1 MPRGNGHL
9 PAKFEPIAIIG
20 MRGRFPGANT
30 LDSLWDNLARGVES
44 IATLSDEDMRA
55 SGVAPDLWRLPGYV
69 RASPVLEHVDEFDA
83 EFFGFSARDA
93 ALTDPQHRLFLEASW
108 EALEDAGYDPSVFP
122 GSIGVFGGCEQSTYQ
137 FQLFLNRETLGY
149 LDGMQLMVTNDKDH
163 LCMQVSYR
171 LNLRGPSVV
180 VQTTCSTSLVAISMA
195 CDALHAGR
203 CDMALAG
210 GVTVRVPQRGG
221 YFYTPGSIL
230 SPDGHCRPF
239 DAEAQGTIVGS
250 GVGLVVL
257 KPLAAA
263 LADGDNVR
271 AVILGVGLNND
282 GSDKAGYT
290 APGPPGQ
297 ARAVR
302 SALAAA
308 GISPATV
315 GYVEAHGTG
324 TIIGD
329 PIELSALTE
338 VYREHTSERGF
349 CAIGSVKSNFGHL
362 SCAAGVAGLIKTALV
377 LEHGAIPPTVHYR
390 QPNPAIDF
398 VSSPF
403 FVTRHLYPWE
413 RNGHPRRAG
422 VSSFGV
428 GGTNAHLVVEEAPP
442 IEAPKERRRYQL
454 LTVSARSAD
463 ALDRACGRLADH
475 LEAHPH
481 LDLADVAYTQ
491 QVGRRAFR
499 YRRSLVV
506 GSDDQAGV
514 IAGLRDPS
522 QSIAAVADGARPV
535 VFTFPGQGSQYPG
548 MAAELYETEPVVR
561 RSIDHCAKVLKSHVG
576 IDLRGLLFPSQR
588 KRGEAADRLLN
599 TEWAQPAIFTVEYA
613 VAQLLRSWGVKPAAM
628 IGHSVGEFVAATLAG
643 VMSLDDALFVIARRG
658 QLIGSMPRGSMLA
671 VMAQAEAVERF
682 VDDQVSLAAVNAPG
696 FTVLSGPAEAIERVE
711 ATLTEKK
718 FSTRRLHTS
727 HAFHSTMMEPILA
740 EFEACVAS
748 IRLRKPSVPFVS
760 TLSGRWADASV
771 AKPAYWSKQLRS
783 AVRFAD
789 AVRAISSSESPVG
802 ANPLFLEVGPGRAL
816 TTFASITLGKKGDP
830 KTACVAS
837 LPGAD
842 DGRPAGLAAFGM
854 LGTLWANGV
863 AIDWNGFHATER
875 RRRVPLPTYPFE
887 RRSYWIGPRPD
898 GALHEA
904 RDPRSWFYRPGWQG
918 TPLKQEAAA
927 DLSQGRILV
936 LDDET
941 GVATK
946 VVNALKKRGGLPI
959 VVRSAAVFARLE
971 NDVFT
976 IDPAQ
981 TEHFARLCAE
991 VCQGDNQL
999 AGLIDCWSAAPL
1011 GSMDLDT
1018 AAVISC
1024 LAPMRFAHAL
1034 SGLPTRRPLPTLLV
1048 ARGTARINPADR
1060 MDPVRAFGLGV
1071 AKVIPQEHP
1080 GLRLA
1085 HVDVDASAGIAAQ
1098 LLDELAAG
1106 ALEPVVALRKG
1117 VRYVEAYEATP
1128 IDGVGVPVAMPPQPV
1143 VFITGGLG
1151 HIGLNLAEQ
1160 MFTRL
1165 HARLVLLGRG
1175 ALPEP
1180 AQWAERA
1187 EDTHLPPDRRALLGR
1202 LARMR
1207 ETRDDLL
1214 VLNADLNRPEQVKAA
1229 VDAAIARFGS
1239 VDVVVHGAGRVD
1251 ADAFAS
1257 VAETGP
1263 AVIEAHLS
1271 PKLRGIFDLIE
1282 AMKGREPRQWILHS
1296 SISSVLGGLG
1306 LGAYAGANAVLDAFA
1321 VAGGERWLSIGWDA
1335 WDNALEAAKEGM
1347 PTPIFPAEG
1356 AEAFLR
1362 LLGVD
1367 IGQRGLVVV
1376 NDLHERLRDWVRR
1389 GDRSAQAKPAGATRH
1404 PRPNLSTPFV
1414 EPNTDTERGLA
1425 EIWAEQLGLESVGVH
1440 DRFLDLGGHSLLA
1453 VQVCSEI
1460 RDKFQVELPVLRL
1473 FQAPTVR
1480 QLAEI
1485 VGQNRAAMPAGKA
1498 TSPPPRQPAV
1508 EKPRTD
1514 IPPVETAREADDNT
1528 PGALAKA
1535 SFRDFY
1541 NGITRRLEESGVGD
1555 ASFFLN
1561 YGYVSM
1567 GDGDEAQHDV
1577 AEGLLNASSVRL
1589 VYELLGKTKLRGKRV
1604 LDVGSGRGGTV
1615 ALLAEQFAAKATG
1628 VDLAPEAVAF
1638 CRRIHRSPNVRFEV
1652 GDAEQLPVKDK
1663 SFDVVTNVES
1673 SHTYPNLRGFF
1684 VEARRALKPGG
1695 LFLYTDL
1702 LPVQRWAEVRVLLA
1716 SLRFELLDDRH
1727 ITANVLASCDL
1738 VAATRA
1744 KAFGAADASIDNFLA
1759 VPGST
1764 VYEQMRSEAWQ
1775 YRILRC
1781 RAALPR
1787 KGKA

>member
-9 PAKFEPIAIIG
+9 PRKFEPIAIIG
-20 MRGRFPGANT
+20 MRGRFPGADT
-30 LDSLWDNLARGVES
+30 LDSFWNNLARGVES
-44 IATLSDEDMRA
+44 IASLSEEDMRA
-55 SGVAPDLWRLPGYV
+55 CGVAPDVWRLPGYV
-69 RASPVLEHVDEFDA
+69 RASPVLERVDEFDA

-137 FQLFLNRETLGY
+137 YQLFLNRETLGY

-180 VQTTCSTSLVAISMA
+180 VQTTCSTSLVAVSMA

-290 APGPPGQ
+290 APGMPGQ
-297 ARAVR
+297 ASAVR

-308 GISPATV
+308 GISPATI

-329 PIELSALTE
+329 PIELSALTD
-338 VYREHTSERGF
+338 VYREHTRERGF

-398 VSSPF
+398 VSTPF
-403 FVTRHLYPWE
+403 FVTQHLYPWE

-428 GGTNAHLVVEEAPP
+428 GGTNAHLVVEEAPAVDP
-442 IEAPKERRRYQL
+442 PTERRPYQL

-463 ALDRACGRLADH
+463 ALDQACGRLADH
-475 LEAHPH
+475 LEGHPTS
-481 LDLADVAYTQ
+481 DLADVAFTQ
-491 QVGRRAFR
+491 HVGRRAFR

-506 GSDDQAGV
+506 RSDDRAAA
-514 IAGLRDPS
+514 IAGLRDPAQAIS
-522 QSIAAVADGARPV
+522 AVAETARPI

-561 RSIDHCAKVLKSHVG
+561 RSIDHCAKVLKHHVG
-576 IDLRGLLFPSQR
+576 VDLRGLLFPSQR
-588 KRGEAADRLLN
+588 KRAEAADRLLN
-599 TEWAQPAIFTVEYA
+599 TEWAQPAIFVVEYA
-613 VAQLLRSWGVKPAAM
+613 TAELLRSWGISPSAM

-643 VMSLDDALFVIARRG
+643 VMSLDDALFLIARRG
-658 QLIGSMPRGSMLA
+658 RLIGSMPRGSMLT

-682 VDDQVSLAAVNAPG
+682 LDKDVSLAAVNAPG
-696 FTVLSGPAEAIERVE
+696 FTVLSGPSEAIAKID
-711 ATLTEKK
+711 ATLAEKK
-718 FSTRRLHTS
+718 FATRRLHTS
-727 HAFHSTMMEPILA
+727 HAFHSSMMDPILA
-740 EFEACVAS
+740 DFEECVAS
-748 IRLRKPSVPFVS
+748 IRLHEPSIPFVS
-760 TLSGRWADASV
+760 TLSGRWADGAV
-771 AKPAYWSKQLRS
+771 THPVYWSKQLRS

-789 AVRAISSSESPVG
+789 AVRCVSAKESPAG

-816 TTFASITLGKKGDP
+816 TTFAGITLGKKGEP
-830 KTACVAS
+830 KTTCVAS

-842 DGRPAGLAAFGM
+842 DGRSAGQAAFGM

-863 AIDWNGFHATER
+863 AIDWKGFHATER
-875 RRRVPLPTYPFE
+875 RRRIPLPTYPFE

-898 GALHEA
+898 GARHEL
-904 RDPRSWFYRPGWQG
+904 RDPKSWFYRPGWRAA
-918 TPLKQEAAA
+918 PLEQEAAA
-927 DLSQGRILV
+927 DLSQSRILI
-936 LDDET
+936 LDEGT
-941 GVATK
+941 GVAAA
-946 VVNALKKRGGLPI
+946 VAAALKKRGGLPI
-959 VVRSAAVFARLE
+959 VVRRAADFARLQD
-971 NDVFT
+971 DVFT
-976 IDPAQ
+976 IDAAQ
-981 TEHFARLCAE
+981 SDHFGRLCAE
-991 VCQGDNQL
+991 VCQGDSQL
-999 AGLIDCWSAAPL
+999 AGLVDCWSAASP
-1011 GSMDLDT
+1011 GDTDLDT
-1018 AAVISC
+1018 SATISC

-1034 SGLPTRRPLPTLLV
+1034 SGQPTRRPLPVLLV
-1048 ARGTARINPADR
+1048 ARGTAQVDSGDR

-1085 HVDVDASAGIAAQ
+1085 HVDVDGSDGIGMQ
-1098 LLDELAAG
+1098 LVDELAAG
-1106 ALEPVVALRKG
+1106 ALEPVVALRNG
-1117 VRYVEAYEATP
+1117 TRYVEAYEQTP
-1128 IDGVGVPVAMPPQPV
+1128 IDAVGVPVAMPPQPV
-1143 VFITGGLG
+1143 VLITGGLG

-1160 MFTRL
+1160 MFARL
-1165 HARLVLLGRG
+1165 HARVVLLGRG

-1187 EDTHLPPDRRALLGR
+1187 DDTNLPADRRGLLGR

-1207 ETRDDLL
+1207 ETRDEIM
-1214 VLNADLNRPEQVKAA
+1214 VINADLNRPEQVKAA
-1229 VDAAIARFGS
+1229 VDAAIARFGAI
-1239 VDVVVHGAGRVD
+1239 DVVVHGAGRVD

-1263 AVIEAHLS
+1263 AVVEAHLS
-1271 PKLRGIFDLIE
+1271 PKLRGMLYLFE
-1282 AMKGREPRQWILHS
+1282 AMKGREPKRWILHS

-1306 LGAYAGANAVLDAFA
+1306 LGAYAGANAVLDAYA

-1335 WDNALEAAKEGM
+1335 WDNALEAATEGM
-1347 PTPIFPAEG
+1347 PTPIFPVEG

-1362 LLGVD
+1362 LLGSE
-1367 IGQRGLVVV
+1367 IGPRGLVVV
-1376 NDLHERLRDWVRR
+1376 NDLNDRLRDWVRR
-1389 GDRSAQAKPAGATRH
+1389 GDGAAQSKRAGAMRH

-1414 EPNTDTERGLA
+1414 EPNSDTERGLA
-1425 EIWAEQLGLESVGVH
+1425 AIWAEQLGLETVGVH

-1460 RDKFQVELPVLRL
+1460 RDTFQVELPVLRL

-1485 VGQNRAAMPAGKA
+1485 IDQNRGKVTAAAMATPAQQSA
-1498 TSPPPRQPAV
+1498 ALAPAV
-1508 EKPRTD
+1508 EASS
-1514 IPPVETAREADDNT
+1514 ARAASEADDTT

-1535 SFRDFY
+1535 SFREFY

-1561 YGYVSM
+1561 YGYVST
-1567 GDGDEAQHDV
+1567 GGEDDAQYDV

-1589 VYELLGKTKLRGKRV
+1589 VYELLGKTRLKGKRV
-1604 LDVGSGRGGTV
+1604 LDVGSGRGGTA
-1615 ALLAEQFAAKATG
+1615 ALLAEQFGAKATG

-1638 CRRIHRSPNVRFEV
+1638 CRRVHRSPNLRFEV
-1652 GDAEQLPVKDK
+1652 GDAEQLPCKEK

-1684 VEARRALKPGG
+1684 VEVRRVLKPGG

-1716 SLRFELLDDRH
+1716 SLRFELRDDRE

-1764 VYEQMRSEAWQ
+1764 VYEQMRSAAWQ

-1781 RAALPR
+1781 RA
-1787 KGKA
+1787 KAPVKD

>member
-1 MPRGNGHL
+1 
-9 PAKFEPIAIIG
+9 
-20 MRGRFPGANT
+20 MRGRFPGADT
-30 LDSLWDNLARGVES
+30 LDSFWNNLSRGVES
-44 IATLSDEDMRA
+44 IATLSEEDMRA
-55 SGVAPDLWRLPGYV
+55 CGVAPDLWRLPGYV
-69 RASPVLEHVDEFDA
+69 RASPVLERVDEFDA

-93 ALTDPQHRLFLEASW
+93 ALTDPQHRLFLETSW
-108 EALEDAGYDPSVFP
+108 EALEDAGYDPSAFP

-137 FQLFLNRETLGY
+137 YQLFLNRDTLGY

-257 KPLAAA
+257 KPLSAA

-290 APGPPGQ
+290 APGTPGQ
-297 ARAVR
+297 ASAVR

-308 GISPATV
+308 GISPATI

-329 PIELSALTE
+329 PIELSALTD
-338 VYREHTSERGF
+338 VYREHTRERGF

-377 LEHGAIPPTVHYR
+377 LENGAIPPTVHYR

-398 VSSPF
+398 LSSPF
-403 FVTRHLYPWE
+403 FVTQHLHPWQ

-428 GGTNAHLVVEEAPP
+428 GGTNAHLVVEEAPAVDSP
-442 IEAPKERRRYQL
+442 TERRPYQL
-454 LTVSARSAD
+454 LTISARSAD
-463 ALDRACGRLADH
+463 ALDRASGQLADH
-475 LEAHPH
+475 LEDHPR
-481 LDLADVAYTQ
+481 LDLADVAFTQ
-491 QVGRRAFR
+491 HVGRRPFR

-506 GSDDQAGV
+506 GSDDPAGA
-514 IAGLRDPS
+514 IAGLRDPAQAIS
-522 QSIAAVADGARPV
+522 AVADAARPI

-548 MAAELYETEPVVR
+548 MAAELYESEPVVR

-588 KRGEAADRLLN
+588 KRAEAADRLLN

-613 VAQLLRSWGVKPAAM
+613 TAQLLRSWGVTPSAM

-643 VMSLDDALFVIARRG
+643 VMSLDDALFLIARRG
-658 QLIGSMPRGSMLA
+658 QLIGSMPRGSMLT
-671 VMAQAEAVERF
+671 VMAQVEAVERF
-682 VDDQVSLAAVNAPG
+682 LDGGVSLAAVNAPG
-696 FTVLSGPAEAIERVE
+696 FTVLSGPSEAIARVE

-718 FSTRRLHTS
+718 FATRRLHTS
-727 HAFHSTMMEPILA
+727 HAFHSSMMDPILA
-740 EFEACVAS
+740 EFEKCVAS
-748 IRLRKPSVPFVS
+748 IRLRKPSIPFVS
-760 TLSGRWADASV
+760 TLSGRWADATV
-771 AKPAYWSKQLRS
+771 TKPVYWSKQLRS

-789 AVRAISSSESPVG
+789 AVRAVSSDDSPVG
-802 ANPLFLEVGPGRAL
+802 ATPLFLEVGPGRAL
-816 TTFASITLGKKGDP
+816 TTFAGITLGKKGDP
-830 KTACVAS
+830 RTTCVAS

-842 DGRPAGLAAFGM
+842 DGRSAGQAAFGM

-863 AIDWNGFHATER
+863 AIDWKGFHGTER

-887 RRSYWIGPRPD
+887 RRSYWIGPKPD
-898 GALHEA
+898 GARHEL
-904 RDPRSWFYRPGWQG
+904 RDPKSWFYRPAWQA
-918 TPLKQEAAA
+918 TPLKQDAA
-927 DLSQGRILV
+927 DLSQSRILV
-936 LDDET
+936 LDEGT
-941 GVATK
+941 GVAAG
-946 VVNALKKRGGLPI
+946 VADALKKRGGLPI
-959 VVRSAAVFARLE
+959 LVRRAKDFARLA
-971 NDVFT
+971 DDLFT

-981 TEHFARLCAE
+981 SDHFARLCGE
-991 VCQGDNQL
+991 VCQGDDPL
-999 AGLIDCWSAAPL
+999 AGLIDCWNAEPP
-1011 GSMDLDT
+1011 GNTDLDT
-1018 AAVISC
+1018 AATISC
-1024 LAPMRFAHAL
+1024 LAPMRFAQAL
-1034 SGLPTRRPLPTLLV
+1034 SGQTTRRPLPVLLV
-1048 ARGTARINPADR
+1048 ASGTAKIDPGDP
-1060 MDPVRAFGLGV
+1060 MDPARAFGLGV

-1085 HVDVDASAGIAAQ
+1085 HIDVDATAGVGAQ

-1106 ALEPVVALRKG
+1106 ALEPAVALRDG
-1117 VRYVEAYEATP
+1117 VRHVEVYEQTP
-1128 IDGVGVPVAMPPQPV
+1128 IEAVGVPEAMPPQPV
-1143 VFITGGLG
+1143 VFVTGGLG
-1151 HIGLNLAEQ
+1151 HIGLSLAEQ

-1165 HARLVLLGRG
+1165 HARVVLLGRG

-1187 EDTHLPPDRRALLGR
+1187 DDTNLPPDRRAVLGR

-1207 ETRDDLL
+1207 EDRDEIL
-1214 VLNADLNRPEQVKAA
+1214 VVNADLNRPEQVKAA
-1229 VDAAIARFGS
+1229 IDAAIARFGTI
-1239 VDVVVHGAGRVD
+1239 DVVVHGAGRVD

-1271 PKLRGIFDLIE
+1271 PKLRGMLYLIE
-1282 AMKGREPRQWILHS
+1282 AMKGREPRRWILHG

-1306 LGAYAGANAVLDAFA
+1306 LGAYAGANAVLDAYA

-1347 PTPIFPAEG
+1347 PTPVYPAEG
-1356 AEAFLR
+1356 AEAFMR
-1362 LLGVD
+1362 LLGFE
-1367 IGQRGLVVV
+1367 IGPRGLVVV
-1376 NDLHERLRDWVRR
+1376 NDLNERLSNWVRR
-1389 GDRSAQAKPAGATRH
+1389 GDGAAQSKHAGAMRH

-1425 EIWAEQLGLESVGVH
+1425 VIWAEQLGLESVGVH

-1460 RDKFQVELPVLRL
+1460 RDTFQVELPVLRL

-1485 VGQNRAAMPAGKA
+1485 IDQNRDGGAAGKA
-1498 TSPPPRQPAV
+1498 TPGQQPAAAPAAPA
-1508 EKPRTD
+1508 EASAPAAGK
-1514 IPPVETAREADDNT
+1514 ADDNT
-1528 PGALAKA
+1528 PGGLAKA
-1535 SFRDFY
+1535 GFREFY
-1541 NGITRRLEESGVGD
+1541 NGITRRLEEAGVGD

-1561 YGYVSM
+1561 YGYIGLG
-1567 GDGDEAQHDV
+1567 GDDDAQHDV
-1577 AEGLLNASSVRL
+1577 AEGVVNASSIRL

-1615 ALLAEQFAAKATG
+1615 SLLAEQFGAKATG

-1638 CRRIHRSPNVRFEV
+1638 CRRIHRNPNAHFEV
-1652 GDAEQLPVKDK
+1652 GDAEQLPCKDK

-1673 SHTYPNLRGFF
+1673 SHTYPNLRSFF
-1684 VEARRALKPGG
+1684 VEVRRVLKPGG

-1716 SLRFELLDDRH
+1716 SLRFELLSDRE

-1744 KAFGAADASIDNFLA
+1744 KAFGAADAGIDNFLA

-1781 RAALPR
+1781 RAAGP
-1787 KGKA
+1787 KAKA